1 MKVTRTLVITA
12 IGIAA
17 GAGLPMGA
25 EAAATNG
32 VAACARATSPGTWPD
47 GSRMDGWFSDRSP
60 VDEAGLGRLRRA
72 EEFGARPDDA
82 GMQTERL
89 QSAIDRIAAEGGGVL
104 VLGAG
109 TWNSSSLFFKPR
121 IHLKLEKGATLKGPA
136 DGGDTPRR
144 MTRMMGLTFEYNV
157 ALVNADRCDGF
168 TLYGEGTIDGN
179 GRRTWEAFWPQR
191 RKSSKFHDATLPR
204 PRNVYVSNSKDVRVS
219 GVAIKDSHFWTTHFY
234 KCRRVKIDNVRITAP
249 GPKTPPASPSTDAVD
264 LDAVSDFHAW
274 NSYFDVN
281 DDAFALK
288 GGKYYKCEE
297 LPENGGNERILV
309 EDCVFG
315 PVNHSAVTCGS
326 EAFLCRNI
334 IVRNCELR
342 GCGNLLNL
350 KSRPDTKQLY
360 EHILVE
366 NVSGKCRNVMHMRPW
381 TQWFELPEG
390 VGKQETR
397 AVDVVFRNCSVNGR
411 ENIKLDK
418 SFMKL
423 ERYVA
428 PQRK

>member
-17 GAGLPMGA
+17 GAGIPMGA
-25 EAAATNG
+25 AAAATNG
-32 VAACARATSPGTWPD
+32 VAACAKATSPGTWPD

-72 EEFGARPDDA
+72 EEFGAKPDDA

-109 TWNSSSLFFKPR
+109 TWNTSSLFFKPR
-121 IHLKLEKGATLKGPA
+121 VHLKLEKGATLKGPA

-157 ALVNADRCDGF
+157 ALINADRCDGF

-191 RKSSKFHDATLPR
+191 RKSSKFHDAMLPR

-219 GVAIKDSHFWTTHFY
+219 GVTIKDSHFWTTHFY
-234 KCRRVKIDNVRITAP
+234 KCERVKIDNVRITAP
-249 GPKTPPASPSTDAVD
+249 GHKTPPAAPSPDAVD
-264 LDAVSDFHAW
+264 LDVVSDFHVW

-281 DDAFALK
+281 DDAFSLK
-288 GGKYYKCEE
+288 GGKYYKCVE
-297 LPENGGNERILV
+297 LPENGGNERILI

-315 PVNHSAVTCGS
+315 PVCHSAVTCGS

-334 IVRNCELR
+334 VVRNCELR

-366 NVSGKCRNVMHMRPW
+366 NVTGKCRNVFCMRPW
-381 TQWFELPEG
+381 RQWFELPEG

-397 AVDVVFRNCSVNGR
+397 AAGVVFRNCGVKGR
-411 ENIKLDK
+411 VDVELDP

-428 PQRK
+428 P

>member
-1 MKVTRTLVITA
+1 MSSLMILA
-12 IGIAA
+12 AIAA
-17 GAGLPMGA
+17 SMA
-25 EAAATNG
+25 
-32 VAACARATSPGTWPD
+32 TWPD
-47 GSRMDGWFSDRSP
+47 GSRMDSWFADKSP
-60 VDEAGLGRLRRA
+60 VDEAKLGRLRRA
-72 EEFGARPDDA
+72 EEFGAKPNVK
-82 GMQTERL
+82 GLQTEAL
-89 QSAIDRIAAEGGGVL
+89 QSAIDSMAGGGGGVL
-104 VLGAG
+104 VLGRG
-109 TWNSSSLFFKPR
+109 TWNTSSLFFKPGV
-121 IHLKLEKGATLKGPA
+121 HLKLEKGAVLKGPA

-179 GRRTWEAFWPQR
+179 GRKTWEAFWPQR
-191 RKSSKFHDATLPR
+191 RKNKKFHDATLPR
-204 PRNVYVSNSKDVRVS
+204 PRNLYVSNSKDVRVS

-234 KCRRVKIDNVRITAP
+234 KCERVKIDNVRITAP

-264 LDAVSDFHAW
+264 LDVVSDFHAW

-281 DDAFALK
+281 DDAFSLK
-288 GGKYYKCEE
+288 GGKYYQCEKK
-297 LPENGGNERILV
+297 PENGGNERILV

-326 EAFLCRNI
+326 EAFFCRNI

-366 NVSGKCRNVMHMRPW
+366 NVTGSCRNLFCMRPW
-381 TQWFELPEG
+381 TQWYELPNG
-390 VGKQETR
+390 VGTQETVAR
-397 AVDVVFRNCSVNGR
+397 GVTFRNCSAKGGESV
-411 ENIKLDK
+411 KPDP
-418 SFMKL
+418 SFMRL
-423 ERYVA
+423 ERYDNGN
-428 PQRK
+428 QRLQIPDLSR